1 MRNFIIASSKLGVKS
16 SFRIVD
22 GLLQIVD
29 RNNSFLFFF
38 FLGINRKALKIFEE

>member
-38 FLGINRKALKIFEE
+38 LDINRKALKIFEE

>member
-1 MRNFIIASSKLGVKS
+1 MRNFIIASSKLAVKS

-38 FLGINRKALKIFEE
+38 FFFGYK

>member
-38 FLGINRKALKIFEE
+38 FLDINRKALKIFEE